1 MNKQKENGERK
12 VRKQI
17 VNVERENGVTLK
29 KGSEMR
35 KQRKDKKKLGVRENR
50 IRENVERESKVA
62 NNSEIEK

>member
-1 MNKQKENGERK
+1 
-12 VRKQI
+12 
-17 VNVERENGVTLK
+17 
-29 KGSEMR
+29 MR